1 MRLLGVDF
9 GSKRIGIA
17 VAESDPRAI
26 SLRPALTPAGALK
39 KDAVALVAFA
49 KKEQADKI
57 ILGLPENSEGE
68 DQRMARVC
76 RMLADHISG
85 LGVSVELVDE
95 SLTSVGAEDHL
106 REMGLKASERKKLR
120 DGEAAARI
128 IERYL
133 DGGAHD

>member
-17 VAESDPRAI
+17 VAESEPRAI

-49 KKEQADKI
+49 KKEQADTI
-57 ILGLPENSEGE
+57 VLGVPENFDGE
-68 DQRMARVC
+68 DQRMSRVC
-76 RMLADHISG
+76 RMLADHMIS
-85 LGVSVELVDE
+85 LGARVELVDE
-95 SLTSVGAEDHL
+95 SMTSVGAEEHL
-106 REMGLKASERKKLR
+106 RDMGFKASERKKLR

-133 DGGAHD
+133 DGGAIG